1 MDHCASRYC
10 HVNYYSANTTNQY
23 EYCEEN
29 LTIVHS
35 FNTVFIS
42 DKIMERTEINHEYS
56 RL

>member
-29 LTIVHS
+29 LTIVHL
-35 FNTVFIS
+35 FNTVFLCIEN
-42 DKIMERTEINHEYS
+42 I
-56 RL
+56 